1 MVFDDEK
8 DIINL
13 SLIYTV
19 ISFFVLISSTVAT
32 ELESKLLS
40 KTLPPLANQFAFSAL
55 LPFKGLQMPA
65 YPLQTGNLL
74 LFTVLTLLN
83 VLFLSRK
90 TWIKI
95 TCFAITMIYLVTAAN
110 YRSHRMQTSI
120 VFASMYDKESI
131 SMLVIDSMPTWYA
144 VHQTLH
150 LVFAFLIISLTARR
164 LTQEQKIKN

>member
-1 MVFDDEK
+1 VFGDEK

-19 ISFFVLISSTVAT
+19 IGFFVLVSSTVGT

-40 KTLPPLANQFAFSAL
+40 RTLPPLANQFAFSAL

-74 LFTVLTLLN
+74 LFTVLTFLN

-95 TCFAITMIYLVTAAN
+95 TVFAITMVYLVIAAI
-110 YRSHRMQTSI
+110 YRSHRMETSI
-120 VFASMYDKESI
+120 VFTSMYDKESI
-131 SMLVIDSMPTWYA
+131 SMLVIDSMPVWYA
-144 VHQTLH
+144 VHQTFH
-150 LVFAFLIISLTARR
+150 LMFAFLIISLTARR
-164 LTQEQKIKN
+164 LSQGQKDKN